1 MALREEWER
10 SGALLFRWRSY
21 PPLML
26 VLLVIA
32 AALVPGRIDI
42 GGPVPEEWWELFCL
56 MVGVVGLL
64 IRSHVVGH
72 APRGTSGRNTADG
85 QIANVLNTTG
95 LYSIVRHPLYLGNF
109 LMWLGPIMVLRSPWA
124 IIVMTLAFWLYYERI
139 MYAEEEFLRRSFG
152 EPWTSWAASTPA
164 FVPRLRGWQRADLPF
179 CLRHVLKRE
188 YSGLFG
194 LALGFAFAD
203 WVDDFARSGTPAPDA
218 PVLVVLIGG
227 AVMYVILRTLKKRTQ
242 LLNVAGR

>member
-10 SGALLFRWRSY
+10 SGTLLFRWRSY
-21 PPLML
+21 SPLML

-32 AALVPGRIDI
+32 AALVPGRLAVA
-42 GGPVPEEWWELFCL
+42 GPAGESWEWFCL
-56 MVGVVGLL
+56 AVGILGLL

-72 APRGTSGRNTADG
+72 APEGTSGRHTARG
-85 QIANVLNTTG
+85 QVADTLNTTG
-95 LYSIVRHPLYLGNF
+95 LYSIVRHPLYLGNY

-139 MYAEEEFLRRSFG
+139 MFAEEEFLRRSFG
-152 EPWTSWAASTPA
+152 EPWTAWAARTPA
-164 FVPRLRGWQRADLPF
+164 FVPRLGGWRRADLPF

-203 WVDDFARSGTPAPDA
+203 WMDDFARSGALAPDA
-218 PVLVVLIGG
+218 TVLLVLAGG
-227 AVMYVILRTLKKRTQ
+227 AALYVVLRTLTKRTG
-242 LLNVAGR
+242 LLDVAGR